1 MEFHLLPHGLSIV
14 ASALMIA
21 GHEVRQ
27 SDILIHGNTLDALA
41 EEVRRFNQE
50 LIGISIRNIDNV
62 NLMNEQYYIDVVK
75 DLWIKGVSAA
85 NIVLGGAGFSLMSEL
100 IMQETGADY
109 GVVGGRRVVDD

>member
-1 MEFHLLPHGLSIV
+1 
-14 ASALMIA
+14 
-21 GHEVRQ
+21 
-27 SDILIHGNTLDALA
+27 
-41 EEVRRFNQE
+41 
-50 LIGISIRNIDNV
+50 
-62 NLMNEQYYIDVVK
+62 MNEQYYIDVVK